1 MSTTKDKITQKP
13 RVLTLH
19 CALQEWID
27 LADELDKELAQLE
40 DNKKLRNLFHRL
52 LNRIKIDMFASL
64 TDAFPTGISS
74 ERGGLRQE
82 GDAMIP
88 DKDGSYRPFQPVK
101 PASLGTLLSLRSVA
115 RLHEERK
122 HWTREMYTA
131 NLIRNM
137 EKVRA
142 QAIADGTAIEHEW
155 EAAIDD

>member
-1 MSTTKDKITQKP
+1 MSIAKDKKTTRKP
-13 RVLTLH
+13 RMLTLH

-27 LADELDKELAQLE
+27 LADELDKQLAQLE
-40 DNKKLRNLFHRL
+40 DSKKMRNLFHRL
-52 LNRIKIDMFASL
+52 LNRIKTDVFASL
-64 TDAFPTGISS
+64 TDAF
-74 ERGGLRQE
+74 GLRQE

-122 HWTREMYTA
+122 HWTREMYAA
-131 NLIRNM
+131 NLISNM

>member
-27 LADELDKELAQLE
+27 LADELDKQLGELRVTNAKPQLE

-52 LNRIKIDMFASL
+52 LNCIK
-64 TDAFPTGISS
+64 TDV
-74 ERGGLRQE
+74 QE

-101 PASLGTLLSLRSVA
+101 PASLGTLLSLRTVA

-122 HWTREMYTA
+122 HWTREMYAA

-155 EAAIDD
+155 EAAIDE